1 MSPGNESPQNPRGRL
16 LEYAE
21 FIEEQIHA
29 AQARIK
35 SNDIFRA
42 VLWIITGAMGLL
54 FVEIVLDHSIELP
67 LIVRQV
73 TLFVGVLVASVYAWV
88 RIVGPW
94 LRRINPLF
102 AAKSIETVDPQFK
115 NSLINYL
122 QISQDADKVAPSVLA
137 QMEARAVA
145 DLSRVDVNNVVDPA
159 PVTRLSYAMAALIV
173 SFCLYSWITPK
184 SLLDSARRA
193 FLADVQ
199 RPTNTRFANIRP
211 GDEADSPKAITGMP
225 LEFTV
230 ETLGAQPE
238 KVTLFISRDEGK
250 TFAEME
256 MKQGGSFADP
266 WSVTIEKLPGELLY
280 YMAGGDGR
288 TRTYKLDPVPV
299 AIVEKISLDYDF
311 PEYTA
316 VPRREGVEDG
326 NIEAL
331 QGTWITV
338 NATTNQPARSGFLDF
353 KPNPPVPL
361 SITPGDPKKL
371 TGRFLVESNGQ
382 YAVRFNSVDGQ
393 ANPEPVI
400 YDIKVVKD
408 LSPTARFIRPE
419 SPTQRPANARV
430 PLVIE
435 ASDDFG
441 LKSVQLHVHKNGE
454 ILQQAEELID
464 QKSKDTVKQL
474 QRTVSLDLQP
484 LSVKPGDKV
493 QYWLTLRDNCDLQ
506 PNKFDTPK
514 HVIEIIDP
522 VSEPKREELAQNEMA
537 QAREQTGQQDPMNQ
551 QGNQSE
557 NQQNPDQNP
566 SQNQQNQQPDGKNG
580 DSREPEQKKEQE
592 KQQGKGKNSQG
603 DATEAAD
610 PSENAKEGGK
620 EAPNAKPQPSDAN
633 NQNQPQSKSK
643 NTGQTGN
650 SSPDNAQN
658 KQQPGQTGGNDP
670 NQQPDSK
677 NADQPKNNQQ
687 SAGKNQP
694 KNSGKTND
702 PNQETPE
709 KPMNPGENPD
719 QPKGNPEQK
728 SENTE
733 TDNNQPKSQQ
743 KTSEKSPNGEKPQSG
758 QNQPNQPG
766 ENGEKP
772 MNQQGDKGENSQQ
785 NSGERNSDTKSAQ
798 NKQKTGEPKAG
809 DSQKGTGDKPE
820 GDQNQSN
827 ELPKGNPDEMKNGEL
842 GKNQPR
848 DVSADDRQKLDKLR
862 KALGLDKE
870 PQEQPNT
877 ENKPAGEKPND
888 PSNPAGEESKQGGDL
903 QKKAGDQEKSG
914 GEQSKDGEKSK
925 QGGDQQKSGDDS
937 KQGEEQ
943 GKSAESKKSSGEPKN
958 LSADE
963 PNNSNAEK
971 SGGDSQKKGESQKS
985 GDSSKQG
992 GDQQKS
998 SGDQQKSGD
1007 DKPKSGD
1014 ESKKGGDQ
1022 EKSAEAKKSGG
1033 ENAKSGDQQKSEAAK
1048 KQDGDQPK
1056 SKGQGDGEKPNG
1068 DSPDEQQKGNSEK
1081 SGEEKGRP
1089 GELPKD
1095 TPKAGGM
1102 REGGT
1107 DAEKQAD
1114 TSMPTARSQEPEQ
1127 PGESNNLTPQ
1137 QKADQRV
1144 LKRLR
1149 EMVKRDEITKDLE
1162 EATGLSR
1169 EEIDQFVRRY
1179 EPPAKDERSRT
1190 EDGPG
1195 EILTKQSGQDKERRV
1210 NLPANLP
1217 GGQVTSRTARNSGM
1231 VGEDTQQG
1239 NLEGARSRIPSA
1251 LRARFEAYQK
1261 SLSRSAGG
1269 PASNAGFSP
1278 RGGSSPDSA
1287 SSASASSGS
1296 GQP

>member
-73 TLFVGVLVASVYAWV
+73 TLFVGILVASVYAWV

-316 VPRREGVEDG
+316 VPRREGVEEG

-1114 TSMPTARSQEPEQ
+1114 TSTPTARSQEPEQ

>member
-73 TLFVGVLVASVYAWV
+73 TLFVGILVASVYAWV

-316 VPRREGVEDG
+316 VPRREGVEEG

-592 KQQGKGKNSQG
+592 KQQSKGKNSQG

-848 DVSADDRQKLDKLR
+848 DVAAEDRQKLDKLR

-888 PSNPAGEESKQGGDL
+888 PSNPAGEESKQGGDP

-1114 TSMPTARSQEPEQ
+1114 TSTPTARSQEPEQ

>member
-73 TLFVGVLVASVYAWV
+73 TLFVGILVASVYAWV

-316 VPRREGVEDG
+316 VPRREGVEEG

-382 YAVRFNSVDGQ
+382 YAVRFNSVEGQ

-592 KQQGKGKNSQG
+592 KQQSKGKNSQG

-785 NSGERNSDTKSAQ
+785 NSGERNSDTKTAQ

-842 GKNQPR
+842 GNNQPR
-848 DVSADDRQKLDKLR
+848 DVSAEDRQKLDKLR

-888 PSNPAGEESKQGGDL
+888 PSNPAGEESKQGGDP

-1114 TSMPTARSQEPEQ
+1114 TSTPTARSQEPEQ

-1179 EPPAKDERSRT
+1179 EPPAKEERSRT

>member
-73 TLFVGVLVASVYAWV
+73 TLFVGILVASVYAWV

-316 VPRREGVEDG
+316 VPRREGVEEG

-382 YAVRFNSVDGQ
+382 YAVRFNSVEGQ

-592 KQQGKGKNSQG
+592 KQQSKGKNSQG

-785 NSGERNSDTKSAQ
+785 NSGERNSDTKTAQ

-848 DVSADDRQKLDKLR
+848 DVAAEDRQKLDKLR

-888 PSNPAGEESKQGGDL
+888 PSNPAGEESKQGGDP

-1114 TSMPTARSQEPEQ
+1114 TSTPTARSQEPEQ